1 MRAGEAFQLAS
12 NAAAGTYGPVYLL
25 GGKYQLSLACTGTPS
40 AQLNQMGADGVT
52 YEPVGSA
59 VVLAGV
65 TIYDLPPGQY
75 QLVVSTST
83 ANYARITRIPEE

>member
-1 MRAGEAFQLAS
+1 MRAGEAFQLAN
-12 NAAAGTYGPVYLL
+12 NAAAGTFGPVYLL

-40 AQLNQMGADGVT
+40 AQLNTIGADGMT

-65 TIYDLPPGQY
+65 ANYDLPAGQY
-75 QLVVSTST
+75 NLVITTST
-83 ANYARITRIPEE
+83 ANYARISRIPEE